1 MAENTTTAPAA
12 AAEAQAA
19 QQHQGQ
25 PGGQGQGQN
34 NDQRGGYQG
43 NRGGNRGQ
51 GGRRDN
57 RRPEQAPEEK
67 QFDERVLHIDRVAR
81 VVKGGRRFRFRAL
94 VVVGD
99 RKNRVGIGIS
109 KGADVTAAV
118 TKATEV
124 AKKHFITVNTTKNGS
139 IPHEFE
145 AKVGGARILIK
156 PASAGTG
163 LIAGGVVRTIL
174 EVAGIKNI
182 LSKSLGS
189 TNKANTAY
197 ATIEALRNVVPVSEW
212 VTAPALKAAAAER
225 KKAAVSKPA
234 AKAEAKPAAKVEK
247 PAEKKAD
254 AKAEKAEAPKKA
266 AAKKPAAKKEGK

>member
-1 MAENTTTAPAA
+1 MAENNTSAPAA

-19 QQHQGQ
+19 QQHQ
-25 PGGQGQGQN
+25 QGQAG
-34 NDQRGGYQG
+34 RGPRG
-43 NRGGNRGQ
+43 NGGRPG
-51 GGRRDN
+51 GGRRD
-57 RRPEQAPEEK
+57 RRPEVAPEEK
-67 QFDERVLHIDRVAR
+67 QFDERVVHIDRVAR

-118 TKATEV
+118 TKATES
-124 AKKHFITVNTTKNGS
+124 AKKHLIVVNLYKGTL
-139 IPHEFE
+139 PHEAE
-145 AKVGGARILIK
+145 AKVSGARILLK

-174 EVAGIKNI
+174 EVAGVKNA

-197 ATIEALRNVVPVSEW
+197 ATIAALQAIVPAKNW
-212 VTAPALKAAAAER
+212 VTTAQAKAKKAPAKAKAAA
-225 KKAAVSKPA
+225 
-234 AKAEAKPAAKVEK
+234 
-247 PAEKKAD
+247 
-254 AKAEKAEAPKKA
+254 
-266 AAKKPAAKKEGK
+266 EGKE